1 MNGETTSVL
10 TGVTATGASATAEG
24 TYSNIVSGEDQNY
37 ELMFTAGM
45 LKIQSP
51 LLIPPVTPEPPNQPN
66 DSLWQG
72 LLDDNYQRAIHFTP
86 KQDKPKRSDDINIEI
101 IGDGINMDGIHTFA
115 GNF

>member
-10 TGVTATGASATAEG
+10 TGVTATGASATTEG
-24 TYSNIVSGEDQNY
+24 TYSNTVSGEDQNY

-51 LLIPPVTPEPPNQPN
+51 LLIPPVTPEAPNQPN
-66 DSLWQG
+66 DSIWQG

-86 KQDKPKRSDDINIEI
+86 KKDKPKRSDDINIEI